1 MSVLTGL
8 TLGEPCR
15 WICFADGVLQELGA
29 RKRSALLAAELA
41 DLESWLLV
49 ELGALL
55 LVELGQLSVLPD
67 SQSMPRSRR
76 ERRLLGRMDH
86 RLELQAL

>member
-49 ELGALL
+49 ELQAWLLVELEALL
-55 LVELGQLSVLPD
+55 LVERRQLV
-67 SQSMPRSRR
+67 
-76 ERRLLGRMDH
+76 GRMCH
-86 RLELQAL
+86 RLESQVR

>member
-15 WICFADGVLQELGA
+15 WICFADGVLRELGA
-29 RKRSALLAAELA
+29 RKRSALELT

-49 ELGALL
+49 ELQSLFLVELEAWL
-55 LVELGQLSVLPD
+55 LVERRQLV
-67 SQSMPRSRR
+67 
-76 ERRLLGRMDH
+76 GRMFH
-86 RLELQAL
+86 RLESQVR